1 MTASFQVYRLY
12 FGSEDEYQ
20 AAMARALQL
29 EAKGMKRRAW
39 RVRMN
44 FDGTVVQKVVA
55 QPVVVE
61 VQEEVQAVPA
71 PEKDYQQDYVGKRK
85 TYRMDD
91 LVRQSGVS
99 MSEIARQLGVR
110 KQSVSLWK
118 QGGFANLENYQKLK
132 AFVEGRKK

>member
-1 MTASFQVYRLY
+1 MAASSQVYRLY

-61 VQEEVQAVPA
+61 VQEEVQAAPA

>member
-1 MTASFQVYRLY
+1 
-12 FGSEDEYQ
+12 
-20 AAMARALQL
+20 
-29 EAKGMKRRAW
+29 
-39 RVRMN
+39 
-44 FDGTVVQKVVA
+44 
-55 QPVVVE
+55 
-61 VQEEVQAVPA
+61 VPA

>member
-20 AAMARALQL
+20 AAMARASQL

-44 FDGTVVQKVVA
+44 FDGTVVRKVVV

-71 PEKDYQQDYVGKRK
+71 LEKDYQQDYVGKRK